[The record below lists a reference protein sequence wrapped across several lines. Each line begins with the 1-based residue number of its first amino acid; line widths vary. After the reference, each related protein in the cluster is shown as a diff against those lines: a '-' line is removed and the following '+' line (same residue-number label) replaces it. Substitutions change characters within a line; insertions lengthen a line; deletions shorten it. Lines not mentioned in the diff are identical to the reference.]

1 MFCVIVAQMT
11 VVEDVLSLKNYYSQ
25 IVIRVVIAEN
35 ASFAIFCI
43 FHLFYLLVLVPCTDN
58 TPIPIDDTQEKPFSD
73 HEPLAGKQ
81 EVCPERKSNIISFLL
96 FDWMTS
102 LMRLG
107 YKRPI
112 GDKDIW
118 QLDIWDKTG
127 IPYSNVQQY
136 WHE

>member
-1 MFCVIVAQMT
+1 M
-11 VVEDVLSLKNYYSQ
+11 VEYVLSLKNYYSQ
-25 IVIRVVIAEN
+25 IVIRVVVAEN

-43 FHLFYLLVLVPCTDN
+43 FYLFCLLVLVPCTDN
-58 TPIPIDDTQEKPFSD
+58 TPIPIDDTQEKTFSD
-73 HEPLAGKQ
+73 YEPLAGKQ
-81 EVCPERKSNIISFLL
+81 GVCPERKSNIISFLL
-96 FDWMTS
+96 FDWMTP

-118 QLDIWDKTG
+118 QLDTSDKTG
-127 IPYSNVQQY
+127 IVYSNFQQH